1 MKISAVEIWG
11 QVFGE
16 DIKVKEFQ
24 GTRQEIIDHVMA
36 LTPAHARD
44 LIACGHALDDS
55 VWTTKVHWF
64 GGHTMG
70 LKVKAVVPP
79 HISLNVALATQQ

>member
-11 QVFGE
+11 HVLGQDV
-16 DIKVKEFQ
+16 KVKEFE
-24 GTRQEIIDHVMA
+24 GTRQEIINHVLS
-36 LTPAHARD
+36 LTPAFARD
-44 LIACGHALDDS
+44 EISCGKALDDS

-64 GGHTMG
+64 GGHVIG

-79 HISLNVALATQQ
+79 HISLNAALAAN